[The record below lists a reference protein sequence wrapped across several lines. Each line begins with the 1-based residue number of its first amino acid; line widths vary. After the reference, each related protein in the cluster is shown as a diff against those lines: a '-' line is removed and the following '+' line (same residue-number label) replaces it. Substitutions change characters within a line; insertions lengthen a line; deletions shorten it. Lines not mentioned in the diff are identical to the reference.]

1 VPGDPAGVADG
12 EGGTPLRV
20 LVVDDEFLIAD
31 YIAMLLEEAGHIVVG
46 PAGSASEALAMLQ
59 RDGAADA
66 AVLDIRLPGGMDGI
80 ELAAEIHRRH
90 GPMPIVFASGSGD
103 PTTRQR
109 AEAVTLVAFLQKPIE
124 PVMLLRALTAVRRTP
139 CRTIGKADH

>member
-109 AEAVTLVAFLQKPIE
+109 AEAVTLG
-124 PVMLLRALTAVRRTP
+124 PVSA
-139 CRTIGKADH
+139 